1 MIKTPLFLS
10 HYDVHSAKLGDLK
23 AEAQVLCRVV
33 DKVHPFSDRLAP
45 GDHTKVIGEYE
56 IPIGDDVVYSL
67 NLPGEVDGCCVAAAN
82 DNGDALARRRAVTLR
97 EQGREG
103 CRPSRLGDN
112 AQHRP

>member
-1 MIKTPLFLS
+1 VVSALNISKITEKSLFHVGPRWARSTERILIGCTRS
-10 HYDVHSAKLGDLK
+10 MTVVHVSEVFLRS
-23 AEAQVLCRVV
+23 QVR
-33 DKVHPFSDRLAP
+33 
-45 GDHTKVIGEYE
+45 G
-56 IPIGDDVVYSL
+56 YSL
-67 NLPGEVDGCCVAAAN
+67 NLLGEVDGCCVAAAN

>member
-33 DKVHPFSDRLAP
+33 HWVHPFSDRL
-45 GDHTKVIGEYE
+45 HTKVIREYE
-56 IPIGDDVVYSL
+56 SPIGDDVVYSL
-67 NLPGEVDGCCVAAAN
+67 NLPGEVDGRCVAAAN
-82 DNGDALARRRAVTLR
+82 DDGDALAGRRAVTLR
-97 EQGREG
+97 EQGCEG
-103 CRPSRLGDN
+103 CCSSRLGDN